1 MGKRKIECNNKSCK
15 HHVYDGKCDT
25 CIVLDEAGKCQSF
38 EKGFAYYFHIVWNAL
53 GNKNFIDA
61 IEVKQKPDLKIGMYY
76 CFRPLSGNCI
86 SQYHPCNPATS
97 LGSWAGLRG
106 KNIF

>member
-53 GNKNFIDA
+53 GSKNFIDA
-61 IEVKQKPDLKIGMYY
+61 IEVKQKTRSEDRHVLCDGM
-76 CFRPLSGNCI
+76 LWVG
-86 SQYHPCNPATS
+86 
-97 LGSWAGLRG
+97 
-106 KNIF
+106 IF

>member
-61 IEVKQKPDLKIGMYY
+61 IEVKQKPDRMCCMGFHCKA
-76 CFRPLSGNCI
+76 SGNACDAADHF
-86 SQYHPCNPATS
+86 S
-97 LGSWAGLRG
+97 AGVDNTNAR
-106 KNIF
+106 I

>member
-38 EKGFAYYFHIVWNAL
+38 EKGLHIIFTLYGMHW
-53 GNKNFIDA
+53 
-61 IEVKQKPDLKIGMYY
+61 ETKILLM
-76 CFRPLSGNCI
+76 
-86 SQYHPCNPATS
+86 Q
-97 LGSWAGLRG
+97 
-106 KNIF
+106 

>member
-25 CIVLDEAGKCQSF
+25 CVVLDETGKCRSF

-61 IEVKQKPDLKIGMYY
+61 IEVKQKTRAEDRHVLCDGM
-76 CFRPLSGNCI
+76 LWVG
-86 SQYHPCNPATS
+86 
-97 LGSWAGLRG
+97 
-106 KNIF
+106 IF